1 MVRRTLRPGRALAAL
16 AIDVTFDF
24 RSDTPSGLD
33 PDTHSRTLR
42 SYHKLLWSK
51 ALPSGERFELSDA
64 TSGSYLH
71 HESALG
77 TFHLASDAVMQTF
90 TRWIALKPI
99 TDQLGDAAND
109 EFVAIGYTMGGMML
123 FPGNRIGRQI
133 TINVARGFN
142 RSISDRMDLT
152 LECIRRHYLGEPS
165 PLAKV
170 LDRYADFFAL
180 FRDFD
185 GYVDFWLLHDLVD
198 ADRVRF
204 FMPFDNFA
212 TAAVPKDLDTYVGFR
227 RRSIEF
233 IHARNSRIFGLGL

>member
-1 MVRRTLRPGRALAAL
+1 MS
-16 AIDVTFDF
+16 IDITFDF
-24 RSDTPSGLD
+24 RNDTPTGRD
-33 PDTHSRTLR
+33 PDTYSRTLR

-51 ALPSGERFELSDA
+51 PLPTRERFELSDA
-64 TSGSYLH
+64 TPGSYLH

-90 TRWIALKPI
+90 TRWVALKPI
-99 TDQLGDAAND
+99 TDQLGEAAN
-109 EFVAIGYTMGGMML
+109 EQFVAIGYTMGGMML
-123 FPGNRIGRQI
+123 FPGNRIDKQI

-180 FRDFD
+180 FRSFG
-185 GYVDFWLLHDLVD
+185 GYVDFWLLQDLVNR
-198 ADRVRF
+198 DRVQF

-212 TAAVPKDLDTYVGFR
+212 TAAVPKDLNTYVEFR

-233 IHARNSRIFGLGL
+233 IHARNARISDLGL